1 MKFLLFMFL
10 IFSSSEVLA
19 KKIVLD
25 CIGSPTLLLQKN
37 EWDNSTDGE
46 KGKVI
51 IDTSK
56 KTIEF
61 NSMLFNEGFT
71 QESKIISAR
80 TEETSGMWWHIGV
93 EQNGTMGQT
102 WWLEKT
108 PLMITTYDCKKNTS
122 LW

>member
-1 MKFLLFMFL
+1 MIIFL
-10 IFSSSEVLA
+10 IFLTSEVLA

-25 CIGSPTLLLQKN
+25 CIGSPTLLIQKN

-46 KGKVI
+46 KSKVI

-56 KTIEF
+56 KTIKS
-61 NSMLFNEGFT
+61 NSMLFNESFKQGS
-71 QESKIISAR
+71 EMISAR
-80 TEETSGMWWHIGV
+80 TEKTSGMWWHIGV

-102 WWLEKT
+102 WFLEDT
-108 PLMITTYDCKKNTS
+108 PLMITTYSCKESTS